1 MCTDNLVAIISSF
14 NFSDVIEQLYSF
26 VVVGYK
32 IFVVGEK
39 AYMVVA
45 VYGAEEFSVHR
56 NHDRSCRCFFRT
68 YNFLALFVIRDR
80 KCRYIVVDIIF

>member
-1 MCTDNLVAIISSF
+1 MCTDNLVAIIRSF
-14 NFSDVIEQLYSF
+14 NFSDVIEQLYFF

-45 VYGAEEFSVHR
+45 VYGAE
-56 NHDRSCRCFFRT
+56 
-68 YNFLALFVIRDR
+68 
-80 KCRYIVVDIIF
+80 